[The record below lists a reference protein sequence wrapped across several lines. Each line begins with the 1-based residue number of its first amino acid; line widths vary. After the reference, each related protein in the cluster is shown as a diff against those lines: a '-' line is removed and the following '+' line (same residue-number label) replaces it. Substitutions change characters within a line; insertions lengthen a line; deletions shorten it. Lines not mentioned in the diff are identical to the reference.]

1 MRDRIES
8 RATLPWLVRL
18 RWLAI
23 AGQIAALV
31 LYHRELELPLPWRTV
46 APLLAAAAVSNLALL
61 LWLRRHPNPAQP
73 DRLMGAALTIDTLFL
88 TALLA
93 ASGGTANPFTIF
105 YLAHIVLAAVVLETR
120 STVWITVLSALCFG
134 ALFLLPD
141 DEHHAHHAHMH
152 HSAAAGA
159 DPMLGA
165 HLRGMWIAF
174 AITAAVIA
182 FFVRKI
188 SLTIAAQRDQI
199 ATLHEREVSRARL
212 ASLAALS
219 AGAAHELGTP
229 LGTVAVAAREIELTL
244 SRAGRCPEALAD
256 ARLIAAEI
264 ERCRSILGG
273 MAAQLHDQELEVRR
287 VSGESL
293 LAAVRDRFGPG
304 HADRIVTRVV
314 PPQLWLEC
322 PVDATARA
330 LAALVKNGFDASG
343 PAQTVALELV
353 DGRQG
358 LRVIVRD
365 RGAGMSPEVAARAGE
380 PFFTTKQPGEGMG
393 LGLFIARSYF
403 EAQGGE
409 LSLRA
414 VDGGGTEA
422 IVRLPAR
429 VVVPTPGTATTPEP
443 ALALASQEHA

>member
-1 MRDRIES
+1 MRDRLES
-8 RATLPWLVRL
+8 RATLPWLVQL

-31 LYHRELELPLPWRTV
+31 LYHRELALPMPWRTV
-46 APLLAAAAVSNLALL
+46 APLLAAAAASNLALM
-61 LWLRRHPNPAQP
+61 LWLRRHPTPAQP

-120 STVWITVLSALCFG
+120 STVWITLLSALCFG

-141 DEHHAHHAHMH
+141 DEHHADHAHMH
-152 HSAAAGA
+152 HGAAET

-188 SLTIAAQRDQI
+188 SLTIAAQREQI
-199 ATLHEREVSRARL
+199 AALREREVSRARL

-244 SRAGRCPEALAD
+244 TRAGRCPEALAD

-287 VSGESL
+287 VSGTAL

-304 HADRIVTRVV
+304 HADRIVTRVS

-330 LAALVKNGFDASG
+330 LASLVKNGFDASAT
-343 PAQTVALELV
+343 AQPVALELIADA
-353 DGRQG
+353 DGPH
-358 LRVIVRD
+358 VIVRD
-365 RGAGMSPEVAARAGE
+365 HGTGMPPEIAARAGE

-414 VDGGGTEA
+414 AQGGGTAA

-429 VVVPTPGTATTPEP
+429 VVVPAPDAIGPAAPELSTATQEP
-443 ALALASQEHA
+443 A